1 MTEKKRANSPLFFSG
16 FANKKEFNMEHR
28 IKKLE
33 QILLNDRFA
42 SSNNIHLVSIGKGEA
57 IAEMT
62 VAENHLNGVNIIQGG
77 ALFTLADFAFAAASN
92 SHGRIAVAAN
102 ATINFFKGVSSGKL
116 TAKAKEH
123 SSGKTL
129 ATYIVEITD
138 EEGNKIA
145 LFNGTAFLK
154 GEY

>member
-1 MTEKKRANSPLFFSG
+1 
-16 FANKKEFNMEHR
+16 MESKL
-28 IKKLE
+28 KKLE
-33 QILLNDRFA
+33 QILQNDRFA
-42 SSNNIHLVSIGKGEA
+42 GYNDIRLVSISKGEA
-57 IAEMT
+57 TAELVIT
-62 VAENHLNGVNIIQGG
+62 DKHLNGVNIIQGG

-116 TAKAKEH
+116 TAIAKEH

-129 ATYIVEITD
+129 ATYIVDILD
-138 EEGNKIA
+138 EDGNKIA

>member
-1 MTEKKRANSPLFFSG
+1 
-16 FANKKEFNMEHR
+16 MESR

-33 QILLNDRFA
+33 QILKNDRFA
-42 SSNNIHLVSIGKGEA
+42 ENNDIRLVSISKGEA
-57 IAEMT
+57 
-62 VAENHLNGVNIIQGG
+62 VAELEVSGKHLNGVDIIQGG

-102 ATINFFKGVSSGKL
+102 ATISFFKGVSSGIL
-116 TAKAKEH
+116 TATAREH
-123 SSGKTL
+123 SSGRTL
-129 ATYIVEITD
+129 ATYLVDITD

-145 LFNGTAFLK
+145 LFSGTAFLK

>member
-1 MTEKKRANSPLFFSG
+1 
-16 FANKKEFNMEHR
+16 MESK

-33 QILLNDRFA
+33 QILRNDRFA
-42 SSNNIHLVSIGKGEA
+42 GNNDIRLVSISKGEA
-57 IAEMT
+57 
-62 VAENHLNGVNIIQGG
+62 VAELVISDRHLNGVDIIQGG

-116 TAKAKEH
+116 TATAKEH
-123 SSGKTL
+123 SSGRTL
-129 ATYIVEITD
+129 ATYIVDITD
-138 EEGNKIA
+138 EEGSKIA

>member
-1 MTEKKRANSPLFFSG
+1 
-16 FANKKEFNMEHR
+16 MESKL
-28 IKKLE
+28 KKLE

-42 SSNNIHLVSIGKGEA
+42 GYNDIRLVSISKGEA
-57 IAEMT
+57 TAELVIT
-62 VAENHLNGVNIIQGG
+62 DKHLNGVNIIQGG

-116 TAKAKEH
+116 TAIAKEH

-129 ATYIVEITD
+129 ATYIVDILD
-138 EEGNKIA
+138 EDGNKIA

>member
-1 MTEKKRANSPLFFSG
+1 
-16 FANKKEFNMEHR
+16 MESR
-28 IKKLE
+28 MKKLE
-33 QILLNDRFA
+33 EILKNDRFA
-42 SSNNIHLVSIGKGEA
+42 GYNDIRLVSLAKGEA
-57 IAEMT
+57 VAEMAVT
-62 VAENHLNGVNIIQGG
+62 EKHLNGVNTVQGG

-116 TAKAKEH
+116 TATAKEH

-129 ATYIVEITD
+129 ATYIVDITD
-138 EEGNKIA
+138 ENGTRIA

>member
-1 MTEKKRANSPLFFSG
+1 
-16 FANKKEFNMEHR
+16 MEQR

-33 QILLNDRFA
+33 KILLNDRFA
-42 SSNNIHLVSIGKGEA
+42 GNNDIKLVSIGKGEA
-57 IAEMT
+57 
-62 VAENHLNGVNIIQGG
+62 VAELVISEKHLNGVNIIQGG

-102 ATINFFKGVSSGKL
+102 ATINFFKGISSGKL
-116 TAKAKEH
+116 VAKAREH

-129 ATYIVEITD
+129 ATYLVEITD
-138 EEGNKIA
+138 EEGTRIA
-145 LFNGTAFLK
+145 LFSGTAFLK

>member
-1 MTEKKRANSPLFFSG
+1 
-16 FANKKEFNMEHR
+16 MEHQ

-33 QILLNDRFA
+33 QLLLNDRFA
-42 SSNNIHLVSIGKGEA
+42 SSNDIHLVSLGKGEA
-57 IAEMT
+57 TAEMLIAEK
-62 VAENHLNGVNIIQGG
+62 HLNGVNIIQGG

-102 ATINFFKGVSSGKL
+102 ATISFFRGVSSGKL

-129 ATYIVEITD
+129 ATYTVDITD
-138 EEGNKIA
+138 EDGNKIA
-145 LFNGTAFLK
+145 LFSGTAFMK
-154 GEY
+154 GEF

>member
-1 MTEKKRANSPLFFSG
+1 MTVTEK
-16 FANKKEFNMEHR
+16 
-28 IKKLE
+28 
-33 QILLNDRFA
+33 
-42 SSNNIHLVSIGKGEA
+42 
-57 IAEMT
+57 
-62 VAENHLNGVNIIQGG
+62 HLNGVNIIQGG

-92 SHGRIAVAAN
+92 SNGRIAVAAN

-129 ATYIVEITD
+129 ATYIVDITD

>member
-1 MTEKKRANSPLFFSG
+1 
-16 FANKKEFNMEHR
+16 MEHR

-42 SSNNIHLVSIGKGEA
+42 GNNDIHLVSIGKGEA
-57 IAEMT
+57 VAEMI
-62 VAENHLNGVNIIQGG
+62 VAEKHLNGVNIIQGG

-102 ATINFFKGVSSGKL
+102 ATIHFFKGVSSGKL
-116 TAKAKEH
+116 TAKAKEY

-129 ATYIVEITD
+129 ATYLVDITD

-145 LFNGTAFLK
+145 LFTGTAFLK